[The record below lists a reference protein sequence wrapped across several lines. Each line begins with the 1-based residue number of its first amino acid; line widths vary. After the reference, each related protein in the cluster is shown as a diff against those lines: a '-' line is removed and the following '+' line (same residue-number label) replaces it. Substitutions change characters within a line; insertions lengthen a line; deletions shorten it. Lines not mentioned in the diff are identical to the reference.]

1 MTHKKIF
8 ALGFFDGVHL
18 GHQALLNACR
28 KLALEQGLQTAAVTF
43 SQYPGH
49 PKSGST
55 PPLLTT
61 SEDRVALMTR
71 YGIEAVYTY
80 PFTEEVRTKPWDVF
94 FRELLELGAGGFVCG
109 YDYRFGFQGIGTAR
123 KLQEICQESGLPC
136 VVVPEQLLDGVR
148 ISSTHIRSLIE
159 SGEMEQACRFLGHP
173 HTLSG
178 TVVSGKQ
185 LGRTIGVPTAN
196 LLIPDGVICPRFGVY
211 ACKAF
216 AEGKE
221 YLAVTKVGIRP
232 TVNGQNITVESWLQ
246 AFAGD
251 LYGKAITLEFYRF
264 LRPEKKFDT
273 LSALQAEIQKNAL
286 QVRKIFEKS

>member
-1 MTHKKIF
+1 MTQKKII

-18 GHQALLNACR
+18 GHQALLQSCR
-28 KLALEQGLQTAAVTF
+28 TLAAEQGLQTAAVTF
-43 SQYPGH
+43 SQYPGR
-49 PKSGST
+49 PGNT

-61 SEDRVALMTR
+61 PEDRVALMTR
-71 YGIEAVYTY
+71 YGIETVYTY

-109 YDYRFGFQGIGTAR
+109 YDYRFGFQGAGTAQM
-123 KLQEICQESGLPC
+123 LQRICQEAGLPC

-148 ISSTHIRSLIE
+148 ISSTHIRGLME

-173 HTLSG
+173 HILSG

-185 LGRTIGVPTAN
+185 LGRTIGIPTAN
-196 LLIPDGVICPRFGVY
+196 LLIPDGVICPKFGVY

-216 AEGKE
+216 VDGKE
-221 YLAVTKVGIRP
+221 YLSVTNVGIRP

-246 AFAGD
+246 DFAGD
-251 LYGKAITLEFYRF
+251 LYGKALTLEFYRF